1 MFLCIN
7 NSEQSYFY
15 DIMMKP
21 SIMELL
27 VDIDL
32 TSQLLWLNSWMTAK
46 VFRILCKIF
55 YNNLKFKKKSLEND

>member
-46 VFRILCKIF
+46 VFRTLCKIF
-55 YNNLKFKKKSLEND
+55 YNILKFKKKSLEND